1 MKAISVSLTL
11 IVFSLFITGCAHR
24 LDSAEELRSFVADH
38 SNGLTEEKTFGELNI
53 RLRYRPTDLLVDQEL
68 GDEVATA
75 SEVERLRDQY
85 DDYLYFLLSY
95 SANGKEVEA
104 WRVNSQQE
112 FSTRVQA
119 LAFGMAEQVKLSSNT
134 RDSIPLVDFIYQRTF
149 GGGSSSDILLAFDRQ
164 AAKDAD
170 WLNFRLQD
178 IGLGVG
184 TNHFRFDAA
193 AIEALPSLPFVQP

>member
-11 IVFSLFITGCAHR
+11 IVFSLFITGCTHQ
-24 LDSAEELRSFVADH
+24 LDSTKELRSFVADQR
-38 SNGLTEEKTFGELNI
+38 NGLTKEKTFGELNV
-53 RLRYRPTDLLVDQEL
+53 RLSYRPTDLLVDQEL

-95 SANGKEVEA
+95 SANGKEIEA

-112 FSTRVQA
+112 FGTRVQA
-119 LAFGMAEQVKLSSNT
+119 LAFGMGQQVKLSSDT

-149 GGGSSSDILLAFDRQ
+149 GGGSSSDVLLAFDRE
-164 AAKDAD
+164 AAEGSD

-178 IGLGVG
+178 IGLGIG
-184 TNHFRFDAA
+184 TNHFRFDVA
-193 AIEALPSLPFVQP
+193 AIKALPPLPFVQQ